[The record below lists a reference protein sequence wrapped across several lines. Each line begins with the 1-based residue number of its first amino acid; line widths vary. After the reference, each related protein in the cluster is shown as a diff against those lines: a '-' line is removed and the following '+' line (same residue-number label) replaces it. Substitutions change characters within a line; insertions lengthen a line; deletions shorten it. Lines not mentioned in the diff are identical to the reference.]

1 MNSKICNAEISQV
14 LEKQAG
20 AECVEEVIAA
30 KQSVANKNY
39 NTEYSLVPFTEE
51 QAGVRCYF
59 LSCGWCKDLTL

>member
-30 KQSVANKNY
+30 KPSVANKKLQHRIQ
-39 NTEYSLVPFTEE
+39 SG
-51 QAGVRCYF
+51 AF
-59 LSCGWCKDLTL
+59 LQKYKLGLDVIS